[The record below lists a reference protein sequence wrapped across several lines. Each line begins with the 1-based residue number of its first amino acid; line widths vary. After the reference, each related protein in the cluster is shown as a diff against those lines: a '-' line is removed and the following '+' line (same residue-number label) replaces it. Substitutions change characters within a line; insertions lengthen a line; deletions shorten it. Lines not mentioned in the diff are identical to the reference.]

1 MRLSTGIILSIL
13 SANVFAIEHPN
24 GAHPRSLLA
33 RRAVV
38 ADADSPSLQKRNN
51 DKEPEEQANPKV
63 SSIPDFGKEKFAYIN
78 FAFEDCPDLDPKTI
92 NDIKEGTTNSPVHDP
107 NQDNGDEGE
116 RKNVHT
122 GIDSDQGRS
131 SFVDTPEDSSSQALG
146 HIETEPFHGNPGV
159 GSAFSEL
166 RLLLAPERVYHELGG
181 EKGSEIE
188 QDVREMFSYALGTSK
203 NYKGLYNDLVKSPF
217 SLKLPSSA
225 SDELKKEYK
234 SLQDGVQQSIK
245 NHILDI
251 EMTINNIFMTPEHV
265 SFWLKEMMEKTDA
278 FYEFIFNTKSEYSR
292 LLTELKISDDM
303 YLEDLETHIKAVEEY
318 KWGISGRF
326 KNIEKMIKDNKENSK
341 QRDSS
346 KLLSSIMRYRGRLGI
361 KTKSS
366 KSKVLLK
373 DVELENNE

>member
-1 MRLSTGIILSIL
+1 MRLSTGIILSML
-13 SANVFAIEHPN
+13 SANVFAIEHLN
-24 GAHPRSLLA
+24 GAHPGSLLA
-33 RRAVV
+33 H
-38 ADADSPSLQKRNN
+38 
-51 DKEPEEQANPKV
+51 
-63 SSIPDFGKEKFAYIN
+63 
-78 FAFEDCPDLDPKTI
+78 PKTI
-92 NDIKEGTTNSPVHDP
+92 DDIKEGTTNSPVHDP

-116 RKNVHT
+116 RKNVYT
-122 GIDSDQGRS
+122 GIASDQGRS

-146 HIETEPFHGNPGV
+146 HIGTRLSRAKLNFELFV
-159 GSAFSEL
+159 GGHRAFVAS
-166 RLLLAPERVYHELGG
+166 ERVHFRLGG
-181 EKGSEIE
+181 EKGSEIGL
-188 QDVREMFSYALGTSK
+188 DVREMLLYALKTSK

-251 EMTINNIFMTPEHV
+251 EMTIKYMFTTPEYV
-265 SFWLKEMMEKTDA
+265 SFWLKKMMEKTDA

-303 YLEDLETHIKAVEEY
+303 YLKDLETHIKAVEKY

-326 KNIEKMIKDNKENSK
+326 KDIKKMIEDNKDNSK